1 VIFGGLPRTCTLN
14 VIFGPLDVNG
24 RGSRAGCL
32 GVRRRY
38 VSSLIVEATLIVHFV
53 DQLSLEW
60 FLVIGAVG
68 RRRRQ

>member
-1 VIFGGLPRTCTLN
+1 M
-14 VIFGPLDVNG
+14 
-24 RGSRAGCL
+24 
-32 GVRRRY
+32 GVDLAPAVLACGRRY